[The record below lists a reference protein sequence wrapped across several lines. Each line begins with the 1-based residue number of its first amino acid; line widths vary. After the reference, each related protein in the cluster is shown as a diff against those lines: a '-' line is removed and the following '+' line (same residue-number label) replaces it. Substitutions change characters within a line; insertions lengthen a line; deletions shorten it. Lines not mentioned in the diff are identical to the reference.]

1 MNELKNRWIN
11 VKLHYIMYSMY
22 VLYIVLYLDLSHSQ
36 HGVVVQTVLLLLR
49 VVLLNDLH
57 P

>member
-1 MNELKNRWIN
+1 
-11 VKLHYIMYSMY
+11 MYSMY

-36 HGVVVQTVLLLLR
+36 HGVVVQAVSAITQGSD
-49 VVLLNDLH
+49 LNDLH